1 MFVPVFLQSSLKQV
15 KSGATVSE
23 VVLPFKA
30 SSVLTALWGVF
41 ILDRIVDQPLVEPS
55 GTSPLHFCSF
65 SRQQTADHRQQ
76 TPQSVIATPQ
86 STTDLMQ
93 RTAGDEKEGATIS
106 SA

>member
-41 ILDRIVDQPLVEPS
+41 ILDRIVDQNIVPLGSLVLIAV
-55 GTSPLHFCSF
+55 GTTVVRLV
-65 SRQQTADHRQQ
+65 T
-76 TPQSVIATPQ
+76 
-86 STTDLMQ
+86 
-93 RTAGDEKEGATIS
+93 
-106 SA
+106 